1 MRRLRG
7 YIFSTV
13 LMAILMV
20 LLVITGVDVL
30 ASLIDQREDISESYG
45 IVQIV
50 NYVLLC
56 VPGRLFIY
64 LPFASLIGCL
74 AGLGI
79 LANSSELTVMR
90 AAGVSVGKILWFSLR
105 PALLLIVIGLAMEQW
120 IVPPTKQFAESY
132 RSLALH
138 EEGGGISKYGLWHRE
153 GAQFMHFNAV
163 QPNGVLYGVAIY
175 EFATDSTLK
184 RAAYAQRAIYNNN
197 TWLLED
203 LRETRFL
210 GDRNEQ
216 TFLASTVWQT
226 ELTPELLNV
235 LILDPVDL
243 AMTDLWRYANY
254 LVSQELSAQEYFLA
268 FWSKL
273 LQPLAVLSLVLLA
286 GGTIFGPLRE
296 ATMGFRV
303 TVGVVI
309 GIGFRTFQDM
319 LGPASLVFGFSP
331 LFAAALPVA
340 VCLCFALFLLLR
352 RT

>member
-20 LLVITGVDVL
+20 LMVITGVDVL

-56 VPGRLFIY
+56 VPGRLFVY

-90 AAGVSVGKILWFSLR
+90 AAGVSTGRLLWFSLR

-138 EEGGGISKYGLWHRE
+138 DEGAGISKYGLWHRE
-153 GAQFMHFNAV
+153 GSQFMHFNAV
-163 QPNGVLYGVAIY
+163 EPNGVLYGVAIY
-175 EFATDSTLK
+175 EFSENSTLL
-184 RAAYAQRAIYNNN
+184 RAAYAQRAIFNNN
-197 TWLLED
+197 SWLLED

-216 TFLASTVWQT
+216 VFLPSSVWKT
-226 ELTPELLNV
+226 ELTPALLNV

-243 AMTDLWRYANY
+243 AMTDLWHYANY

-309 GIGFRTFQDM
+309 GIAFRTFQDM

-331 LFAAALPVA
+331 LFAAALPIA
-340 VCLCFALFLLLR
+340 VCLCFAVFLLLR
-352 RT
+352 RS

>member
-1 MRRLRG
+1 
-7 YIFSTV
+7 
-13 LMAILMV
+13 
-20 LLVITGVDVL
+20 
-30 ASLIDQREDISESYG
+30 
-45 IVQIV
+45 VQIV

-56 VPGRLFIY
+56 VPGRLFVY

-90 AAGVSVGKILWFSLR
+90 AAGVSTGRLLWFSLR

-138 EEGGGISKYGLWHRE
+138 DEGAGISKYGLWHRE
-153 GAQFMHFNAV
+153 GSQFMHFNAV
-163 QPNGVLYGVAIY
+163 EPNGVLYGVAIY
-175 EFATDSTLK
+175 EFSENSTLL
-184 RAAYAQRAIYNNN
+184 RAAYAQRAIFNNN
-197 TWLLED
+197 SWLLED

-216 TFLASTVWQT
+216 VFLPSSVWKT
-226 ELTPELLNV
+226 ELTPALLNV

-309 GIGFRTFQDM
+309 GIAFRTFQDM

-331 LFAAALPVA
+331 LFAAALPIA
-340 VCLCFALFLLLR
+340 VCLCFAVFLLLR
-352 RT
+352 RS